1 IEAVR
6 FWSFGDVTRVA
17 IETHGEY
24 KLTFD
29 HLDSPPRLFFDLR
42 GLRPPVSQRH
52 GIQTFRVGDRLIK
65 QIRVAETEPGVSRV
79 VFDLEVPAEFTS
91 SQLINPDRLMIE
103 VHPKLATTPETL
115 TARSQMGI
123 RRVSDTP
130 VMTGIPMDDLR
141 PAQRPEPP
149 RAETTPAVVLPPI
162 PATDLFAKNS
172 LKLDFDDDGPLP
184 KSTLVWDGVAKRPAP
199 TARSTSVESQPR
211 ATSRISL
218 TRSTSH
224 PSSSRATK
232 GQAGPVERVSP

>member
-42 GLRPPVSQRH
+42 GLRPPVSQRR

-103 VHPKLATTPETL
+103 VHPKLATIPETL

-130 VMTGIPMDDLR
+130 VMTGTPMDDVR
-141 PAQRPEPP
+141 PARPRIEK
-149 RAETTPAVVLPPI
+149 TPAIALPPI
-162 PATDLFAKNS
+162 PTADLFANTT
-172 LKLDFDDDGPLP
+172 LKLNFDDDASLP
-184 KSTLVWDGVAKRPAP
+184 KSTLVWNSVAKRPVSAP
-199 TARSTSVESQPR
+199 LST
-211 ATSRISL
+211 
-218 TRSTSH
+218 
-224 PSSSRATK
+224 
-232 GQAGPVERVSP
+232 GQASPRQASP